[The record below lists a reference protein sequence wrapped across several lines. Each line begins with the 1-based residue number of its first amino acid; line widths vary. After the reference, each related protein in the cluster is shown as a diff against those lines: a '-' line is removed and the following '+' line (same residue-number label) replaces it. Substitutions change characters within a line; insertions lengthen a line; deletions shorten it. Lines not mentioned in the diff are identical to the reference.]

1 MRSSALTWCWW
12 SRGDRWMRGRTV
24 KRACSS
30 RRSGCKT
37 RTHTQFLARTSARA
51 GLSPL
56 ATRASLSRLLGTRVP
71 QNQKRAAFSRDSA
84 ARATRRRPGWQSRR
98 PTAPTE
104 WPGSSPYA
112 AASSART
119 GPIVLNARR
128 RPHLTRWRAPRPAR
142 RSARRAPPGSQSAA
156 PTAGPQD
163 GRRQARSTTRCPRP
177 LSRLTAAT
185 RERCSRLRSPGRR
198 ASAAPPSSACGM
210 RGVGWVMRAGG
221 RGRAT
226 ESERGESER
235 GERGR
240 RARARKSC
248 SPGRAR
254 KCLGGV

>member
-112 AASSART
+112 AA
-119 GPIVLNARR
+119 P
-128 RPHLTRWRAPRPAR
+128 RPGRAPSSSTLGGDRTSRGGVRRDQLADPRVELLRDLNRPPLQQGHKTAGVR
-142 RSARRAPPGSQSAA
+142 RDRPPAA
-156 PTAGPQD
+156 PALSPDSPPPRESGAPASGLPAG
-163 GRRQARSTTRCPRP
+163 A
-177 LSRLTAAT
+177 
-185 RERCSRLRSPGRR
+185 
-198 ASAAPPSSACGM
+198 
-210 RGVGWVMRAGG
+210 
-221 RGRAT
+221 
-226 ESERGESER
+226 
-235 GERGR
+235 RGR
-240 RARARKSC
+240 RLPAAPAAC
-248 SPGRAR
+248 EGW
-254 KCLGGV
+254 GGS